1 MALQEACPSDTESE
15 EDLEAALELS
25 LGGCVADSDDETT
38 TNGAEPV
45 NAPPL
50 KRATLLPLGVSQATV
65 HDGKEFDWP
74 EEVRLCVAG
83 FLPWQ
88 ELVHNTRLSSAW
100 RALEQEDAIW
110 QVYFNA
116 VWPRLARRKVAE
128 NEKSLAW
135 RELFRIRWAEARRN
149 EDAIEEDWLDFNA
162 AQDLTAKP
170 QPAHPQSLKTDTCH
184 AIRRYKE
191 DLLRLH
197 GIIVPAVPDPEKSC
211 IPNCRYRRVPTDG
224 DVFVC
229 LKCGKEHICQRGIA
243 CEGSL
248 ATSEDCFLVC
258 PVSGHCYVKPDNHV
272 AEEAADTV
280 TNDWDPDLSIS
291 QQHGRWFEQ
300 GYYMSED
307 QARHFFRSESRSLS
321 CCC

>member
-1 MALQEACPSDTESE
+1 MALQEACQSDTESE

-25 LGGCVADSDDETT
+25 LGGCIADSDDETT
-38 TNGAEPV
+38 AERAE
-45 NAPPL
+45 APPL
-50 KRATLLPLGVSQATV
+50 KRAALKPLGASKVSVT
-65 HDGKEFDWP
+65 DGKEFEWP

-100 RALEQEDAIW
+100 RALEQGDAIW
-110 QVYFNA
+110 QVYFA
-116 VWPRLARRKVAE
+116 VVWPRLARRKVAE
-128 NEKSLAW
+128 TEKSLAW
-135 RELFRIRWAEARRN
+135 RGLFRIRWAEATRN

-162 AQDLTAKP
+162 AQDMTAKP
-170 QPAHPQSLKTDTCH
+170 QPAHSQSLKSDASH

-191 DLLRLH
+191 DLLRLY
-197 GIIVPAVPDPEKSC
+197 GITVPAAPDQEKSC
-211 IPNCRYRRVPTDG
+211 IPSCRFRRVPTDG

-229 LKCGKEHICQRGIA
+229 ERCGKEHICQRGVP

-248 ATSEDCFLVC
+248 TTSEDCFLVC
-258 PVSGHCYVKPDNHV
+258 PVSGHCYVKPDNDV
-272 AEEAADTV
+272 AEEAADVV
-280 TNDWDPDLSIS
+280 TNDWDPDLSMS

-300 GYYMSED
+300 GYNMSED

-321 CCC
+321 CCA